1 MHRKKSSYLNSA
13 TTHWPPSMVLSD
25 AQLGEYE
32 TAALAAIDRM
42 KELGVTKST
51 KADWRLVAAA
61 QAFRRGE
68 FSDELAAAAAMRK
81 EIKLAVEVCPACRL
95 GKSRSHTLSHQVPGV
110 KINCRRVGASCSYC

>member
-1 MHRKKSSYLNSA
+1 
-13 TTHWPPSMVLSD
+13 MVLSD

-81 EIKLAVEVCPACRL
+81 EIKQCRDVSKWS
-95 GKSRSHTLSHQVPGV
+95 GKLEQLEQLEQGGATPVRSSMLVQPKWVAETLPEPPSGLRDRTLV
-110 KINCRRVGASCSYC
+110 A